1 MRKPLG
7 AALVTLCACVFAP
20 AGTLAQSTIYLRMLP
35 EVSVTSVMHTK
46 TVTTSAGSS
55 SSESSTVTPEGGI
68 NLYLGYLKPTGGNW
82 VIGGEFRGTISL
94 RPDVEGSTPLA
105 GSDTHRVWPGPWNF
119 TNRVG
124 LGGNFILGRNLASI
138 NSKGYLFA
146 GFARWNSDFRSA
158 GADPASEE
166 LIDDEKKTGRWPLTT
181 GIGLTLPFAR
191 PLDIRLRYFRS
202 ATSWSVIRNVNQED
216 LEFDYTFVVNGLSL
230 SVGLGTR

>member
-7 AALVTLCACVFAP
+7 AALVTLCACLFAP
-20 AGTLAQSTIYLRMLP
+20 ADTFAQSTFYLRMLP
-35 EVSVTSVMHTK
+35 EVALTSVMHTK
-46 TVTTSAGSS
+46 QVTSGAGSS
-55 SSESSTVTPEGGI
+55 SSESSTVTPEGAI
-68 NLYLGYLKPTGGNW
+68 NLYLGYLKPTAGNW

-94 RPDVEGSTPLA
+94 RPDIDGTTPLA
-105 GSDTHRVWPGPWNF
+105 GSGTHRVWPGPWDF

-124 LGGNFILGRNLASI
+124 VGVNLIVGRDLASI
-138 NSKGYLFA
+138 NSRGFLFA
-146 GFARWNSDFRSA
+146 GCARWNSDFRSA

-181 GIGLTLPFAR
+181 GIGLTLPFDR

-202 ATSWSVIRNVNQED
+202 ATSWSVSRDVNQEA
-216 LEFDYTFVVNGLSL
+216 LEFDYSFVVNGLAL